1 MSEISIGETSLS
13 QIVESIITGVAIFA
27 IDENRRLIP
36 VYMNEGLYR
45 MLSYSHKDL
54 ERMLVDIR
62 RSIIPDDLP
71 QFEQFLKKDSMK
83 Y

>member
-45 MLSYSHKDL
+45 MLSY
-54 ERMLVDIR
+54 
-62 RSIIPDDLP
+62 
-71 QFEQFLKKDSMK
+71 
-83 Y
+83 